1 VTAYALYDSRTML
14 GRSFRR
20 MRRYPSLTLFVAG
33 MPVVLL
39 LLFVYVFGGALG
51 AGLGVPGGGRDAYV
65 NYIVPGVLVFAVA
78 GAAQGTAISVAMDMT
93 AGIVAR
99 FRTMAIARSAVL
111 AGHVI
116 GAVLQTLL
124 AIAIVVAVAVL
135 IGFRPTTGPVEWAAA
150 VGLITLTSIAITWVA
165 VALGMSANSVETAS
179 NSPMILILLP
189 FLSSAFVP
197 TESMPGPLAWFAENQ
212 PFTPI
217 IETLRGLLFGTAIGK
232 DGILAVA
239 WCVVI
244 TIAALLWS
252 LRLYDRD
259 PSRYLTARA

>member
-217 IETLRGLLFGTAIGK
+217 IETLRGLLFGTAIGN